1 MASRKKKYVE
11 VLTPRIDCF
20 SQTQQEVSF
29 ADVLSYMS
37 TKTISSND
45 KEYIVKIYKDCL
57 DNSIEGI
64 IINTLL
70 ILM

>member
-11 VLTPRIDCF
+11 VLTPRIHCF

-45 KEYIVKIYKDCL
+45 KEYIIKISSFGFRL
-57 DNSIEGI
+57 QAV
-64 IINTLL
+64 
-70 ILM
+70 

>member
-20 SQTQQEVSF
+20 SHTQQEVSF

-45 KEYIVKIYKDCL
+45 KEYIVKIY
-57 DNSIEGI
+57 
-64 IINTLL
+64 TLIPQHYNL
-70 ILM
+70 TLFISS